1 MLHYSDV
8 LFKLGLLEEF
18 WQLLE
23 IDGGFCSWGVPIA
36 SVGKIIRAAILIVIA
51 ST

>member
-23 IDGGFCSWGVPIA
+23 IDGGFHSWDVPIT
-36 SVGKIIRAAILIVIA
+36 SVGKIIRAAILIMIA